1 MYRKIALYA
10 LCLMMLSATAAE
22 RYLTRRE
29 AIRAANDFRRQ
40 KRYVEAEHAFR
51 EAQRLSK
58 SANER
63 KSARESANEMH
74 GRARALQN
82 DFKNQI
88 DELKSLW
95 RDDDSSGEAAR
106 CYSGI
111 MQSEEFPVA
120 MKFEAYRICN
130 GLLSRDANTARLKG
144 DYKLWQQ
151 IQARRAKVAQ
161 QAAELPDLQLEK
173 HDEALREAMFA
184 SRDAKDFETCIRTA
198 GYLLENAS
206 THKTRMNAAA
216 MLVHGYQGIKDYEN
230 VIRSGNVFLRQS
242 TGELRE
248 KQEIRV
254 IIGNACLALKRY
266 EDAVRAFRGVATTEE
281 ESGSNWHIRAAKS
294 GLIRAYEALNDDV
307 RLKRVCEEILSQG
320 FDEELNRLCNVQL
333 FRIALRTN
341 NKATIAAAY
350 QRCLK
355 ESVNADQ
362 KAGTIHLYM
371 SWLIKEKRHEE
382 ALKAAQ
388 EALALPGCSEQ
399 QKERNLRRAAECC
412 ARLKMNDDF
421 NKCQLT
427 LAKTIRRDTPFEELL
442 ARANAASAGKDS
454 GLAIGLAEQA
464 IKASTNSEQ
473 LARASLFC
481 GKQYFIRKEHKRA
494 LDLFERASNT
504 EGLSIREQIDAFCS
518 AGRCHAALG
527 NGKQAEAIFLKALKY
542 GLRHPDVSVWLAGP
556 FYELT
561 RPMINRKEFKEVIT
575 LAERFT
581 GEEFHRNLRIAA
593 YRQLAS
599 AQLRSGDPDA
609 AIASAENVLS
619 LEKPT
624 VWDTFDANMTLA
636 QAYQKKKDYDRAEH
650 YARNAANGPENSGSR
665 RWAWWIVVNSCKASG
680 QSSQKLCSVLRT
692 ILEDPVISG
701 RDKVDFR
708 LAYIALLD
716 PEKDKNKISQQ
727 INLCKKEALSPAQKK
742 KIQALEAK

>member
-307 RLKRVCEEILSQG
+307 RLKRVCEEILS
-320 FDEELNRLCNVQL
+320 
-333 FRIALRTN
+333 
-341 NKATIAAAY
+341 
-350 QRCLK
+350 
-355 ESVNADQ
+355 
-362 KAGTIHLYM
+362 
-371 SWLIKEKRHEE
+371 
-382 ALKAAQ
+382 
-388 EALALPGCSEQ
+388 
-399 QKERNLRRAAECC
+399 
-412 ARLKMNDDF
+412 
-421 NKCQLT
+421 
-427 LAKTIRRDTPFEELL
+427 
-442 ARANAASAGKDS
+442 
-454 GLAIGLAEQA
+454 
-464 IKASTNSEQ
+464 
-473 LARASLFC
+473 
-481 GKQYFIRKEHKRA
+481 
-494 LDLFERASNT
+494 
-504 EGLSIREQIDAFCS
+504 
-518 AGRCHAALG
+518 
-527 NGKQAEAIFLKALKY
+527 
-542 GLRHPDVSVWLAGP
+542 
-556 FYELT
+556 
-561 RPMINRKEFKEVIT
+561 
-575 LAERFT
+575 
-581 GEEFHRNLRIAA
+581 
-593 YRQLAS
+593 
-599 AQLRSGDPDA
+599 
-609 AIASAENVLS
+609 
-619 LEKPT
+619 
-624 VWDTFDANMTLA
+624 
-636 QAYQKKKDYDRAEH
+636 
-650 YARNAANGPENSGSR
+650 
-665 RWAWWIVVNSCKASG
+665 
-680 QSSQKLCSVLRT
+680 
-692 ILEDPVISG
+692 
-701 RDKVDFR
+701 
-708 LAYIALLD
+708 
-716 PEKDKNKISQQ
+716 
-727 INLCKKEALSPAQKK
+727 
-742 KIQALEAK
+742 